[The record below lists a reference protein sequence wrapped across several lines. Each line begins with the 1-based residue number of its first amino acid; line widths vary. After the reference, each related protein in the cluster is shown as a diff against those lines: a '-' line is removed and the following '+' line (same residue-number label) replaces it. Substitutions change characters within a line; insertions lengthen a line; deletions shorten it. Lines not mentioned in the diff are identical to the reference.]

1 MNLLTELPPDVSV
14 RTACELFGVSRATF
28 YRLREQSTD
37 QDLVS
42 SATPSRPHSPP
53 VPPRRLS
60 DDERLTIIKT
70 LHSEEF
76 RDQPPRQVVG
86 TLLSRGQYLC
96 SERTMYRIL
105 SSLGE
110 ANERREQR
118 LPIRYEP
125 PFLKARAPHDVWVWD
140 ITALPGPRKGEFFY
154 LYSVMDLYSRYVV
167 AWQVAHV
174 QCGAIAERL
183 FFDAC
188 MTWDIVPA
196 SLCVHS
202 DRGTPM
208 TSHRLTRMF
217 EQLGVATSFSRPRV
231 SDDNPH
237 IESLFKTLKYQPDF
251 PDRFRAYS
259 ETVEWAFEFF
269 GWYNNDHIHSG
280 IANFTPANL
289 FHGQLEEVIAVRQQA
304 YNEFYANHA
313 ERFVNG
319 PPLVKRPPELVTINP
334 ADLIDPNDPEYLK
347 PTPALPTRRANSSN
361 RPSPPQLLL
370 PIS

>member
-1 MNLLTELPPDVSV
+1 MNLFADLRPDISV
-14 RTACELFGVSRATF
+14 RTACELLGVNRATF
-28 YRLREQSTD
+28 YRFQERYTHPVSDSPSTS
-37 QDLVS
+37 QPTS
-42 SATPSRPHSPP
+42 SPP
-53 VPPRRLS
+53 SPPRRLS
-60 DDERLTIIKT
+60 EDERLAIITI
-70 LHSEEF
+70 LHGEEF

-118 LPIRYEP
+118 IPIRYEP
-125 PFLKARAPHDVWVWD
+125 PFLQARVPNDVWVWD
-140 ITALPGPRKGEFFY
+140 ITALPGRRKGEFFY

-174 QCGAIAERL
+174 QCGALAERL
-183 FFDAC
+183 FFDTC
-188 MTWDIVPA
+188 VTLDILPS

-202 DRGTPM
+202 DRGAPM

-217 EQLGVATSFSRPRV
+217 EQLGVATSYSRPRV

-251 PDRFRAYS
+251 PDRFPSYGDAL
-259 ETVEWAFEFF
+259 EWAEEFF
-269 GWYNNDHIHSG
+269 GWYNNHHIHSG

-289 FHGQLEEVIAVRQQA
+289 FLGQVDEVIAMRQTA
-304 YNEFYANHA
+304 YDEIYAAHP

-319 PPLVKRPPELVTINP
+319 PPRAKRPPALVTINP
-334 ADLIDPNDPEYLK
+334 ADLLDPNDPEYLK

-361 RPSPPQLLL
+361 RPTQPQLLL